1 VGPGEDLEVFQLRGE
16 RIRSI
21 FYVGN
26 LPEWEQIYIS
36 LIQDYNTLQ
45 NACRNILELLP
56 SIFGRANSLLGPVPF
71 LG

>member
-1 VGPGEDLEVFQLRGE
+1 MDSKVLQAGNLVGPGEDLEVFQLRGE

-45 NACRNILELLP
+45 MRVG
-56 SIFGRANSLLGPVPF
+56 IF
-71 LG
+71 